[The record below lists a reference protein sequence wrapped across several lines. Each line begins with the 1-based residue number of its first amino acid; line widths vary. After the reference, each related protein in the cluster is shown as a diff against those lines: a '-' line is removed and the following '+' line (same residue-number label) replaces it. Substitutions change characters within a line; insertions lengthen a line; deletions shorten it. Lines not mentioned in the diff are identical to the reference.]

1 MCSVPPDT
9 GVPAD
14 DELLVDGDDVDD
26 ELHAAR
32 AAAASTAAVSPAKRL
47 GVLIMDMFPL
57 VRNANEH
64 RPALRRPALLITTYQ
79 ERLCASGSE
88 IQTKTA
94 VVARL

>member
-9 GVPAD
+9 GVAD
-14 DELLVDGDDVDD
+14 EVLVVGEDVDD

-32 AAAASTAAVSPAKRL
+32 AMAASTATDSPAKRL
-47 GVLIMDMFPL
+47 GVLIMGMFLL

-64 RPALRRPALLITTYQ
+64 KPAIRRPALLITTYQ

-94 VVARL
+94 VVARS

>member
-1 MCSVPPDT
+1 MRSVPPDT

-14 DELLVDGDDVDD
+14 DELPAADEDVDD

-32 AAAASTAAVSPAKRL
+32 APAASTAAASPAKRL
-47 GVLIMDMFPL
+47 GVLIMGMFL
-57 VRNANEH
+57 LGQECKRA
-64 RPALRRPALLITTYQ
+64 RASRRRPALLITTYQ

-94 VVARL
+94 VVAGL